1 MKRNGLSSKRGIV
14 RTNKLPKEIQ
24 KSIVAHY
31 QEFEEIT
38 KKLKA
43 KVLISFDEISI

>member
-14 RTNKLPKEIQ
+14 RKLPTREEIQ